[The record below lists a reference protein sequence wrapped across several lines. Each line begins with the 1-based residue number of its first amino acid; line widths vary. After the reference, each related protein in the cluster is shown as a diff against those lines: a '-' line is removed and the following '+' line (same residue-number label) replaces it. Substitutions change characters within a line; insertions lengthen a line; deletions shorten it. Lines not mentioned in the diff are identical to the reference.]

1 MWAVKKPEELLQLR
15 ENVVQIT
22 VESED
27 LSIKKRMRQT
37 AEDIGTHR
45 WQSNCQLPCRICR
58 GRQIR
63 ASVKKADAAKKTE

>member
-37 AEDIGTHR
+37 SEDIGTHR
-45 WQSNCQLPCRICR
+45 
-58 GRQIR
+58 G
-63 ASVKKADAAKKTE
+63 